1 MSEDKSFKKKLD
13 KFFEGKGFY
22 IVLSLCIALIG
33 VSAYYLLTGSE
44 TDVED
49 QNTLS
54 ENYTQWEEAQPPE
67 VMTENPTEAEP
78 AETEEPAETDET
90 AEETGE
96 ETEDEAPVFS
106 EEQDETSAS
115 AAMIWPVDGEIETP
129 YSMTSLIY
137 NKKLGDWRTSNSVEF
152 AAPLGTQV
160 LACGTGV
167 VEKVYMDD
175 MGGMTVII
183 SHSGG
188 LRSVYSNLTETP
200 TVYEGD
206 NVMTGEVIG
215 SVGVTAVGETE
226 ENPHL
231 CFAMTL
237 DGQSVDPA
245 MYLPAR

>member
-1 MSEDKSFKKKLD
+1 MSEDKSFTKKLD

-49 QNTLS
+49 QSTIS
-54 ENYTQWEEAQPPE
+54 ENYTQSEKADLPDEMSELPLEEE
-67 VMTENPTEAEP
+67 EP
-78 AETEEPAETDET
+78 VETEEPAETGGPADGTEEEEKPVWSEDQAET
-90 AEETGE
+90 A
-96 ETEDEAPVFS
+96 
-106 EEQDETSAS
+106 AS
-115 AAMIWPVDGEIETP
+115 AAMIWPVNGEIETP

-137 NKKLGDWRTSNSVEF
+137 NKKLGDWRTSSSVEL
-152 AAPLGTQV
+152 AVPLGTQV
-160 LACGTGV
+160 LACSAGV
-167 VEKVYMDD
+167 VERVYKDD
-175 MGGMTVII
+175 MGGTTVII
-183 SHSGG
+183 EHTGG
-188 LRSVYSNLTETP
+188 LRSVYSNLTEEP

-215 SVGVTAVGETE
+215 SVGITAAGETE
-226 ENPHL
+226 ANPHL

-245 MYLPAR
+245 TYLPAR